1 MSSSETPNGAL
12 PLAGKTA
19 LVTGAS
25 RGIGAGIALDLA
37 RQGAA
42 VILHYASPSSQ
53 SKVEAVC
60 AEIASLPHKPSTSMF
75 RADLSSAD
83 GASTLLADI
92 KAQHGGDS
100 FKLDILVNNA
110 GMSKP
115 IPLAQITVADY
126 EATYGLN
133 VRGPLLVT
141 QAVLPHLNP
150 RSRIVNVSSVGARAG
165 YPSLSLYCSSKAALE
180 GLTRVWAAELG
191 GDGTTVNCV
200 APGPVESEMLDFIP
214 QELVKSQRM
223 RTPVEKR
230 TGRVDEVARVV
241 TWLCGEGSGWV
252 SGQTISASGGYAMY

>member
-1 MSSSETPNGAL
+1 MSSETPNSAL

-37 RQGAA
+37 QQGAS

-53 SKVEAVC
+53 ANVEAVC
-60 AEIASLPHKPSTSMF
+60 AEIASLPHKPGTSRF
-75 RADLSSAD
+75 RADLSSAS
-83 GASTLLADI
+83 GASTLLAEI
-92 KAQHGGDS
+92 KAQRGGDS
-100 FKLDILVNNA
+100 FRLDILVNNA
-110 GMSKP
+110 GASKAV
-115 IPLAQITVADY
+115 PLARITAADY

-191 GDGTTVNCV
+191 ADGTTVNCV
-200 APGPVESEMLDFIP
+200 APGPVESDMLDLIP
-214 QELVKSQRM
+214 QELVRSQRM

-241 TWLCGEGSGWV
+241 TWLCGEASGWV